1 MTAYFASFAP
11 FAPLRE
17 IFFAQSVMP
26 IISWSLIAPEV
37 IVCITAVL
45 VMLVDAFARPTQ
57 RWITGG
63 ISLAGLI
70 VAAVATVWLWA
81 NGTASSD
88 AFNGMIVLDELRLG
102 FTLIFVLVA
111 GLTLLISTVWVH
123 GEQLPAGEFHSLLL
137 FATVGMMF
145 MASGN
150 DLVIIFLGLEIL
162 SIATYVMAGFRRT
175 DVRSNESSLKYFI
188 LGSFSSAFLL
198 YGIALVYG
206 ATSIAEPGPG
216 GSLSRIV
223 AGTTNIA
230 EIASRLG
237 QAQYPALLYAGAAM
251 MLVGFGFKI
260 ATAPFHIW
268 TPDVY
273 EGAPTPVTAFMA
285 AGPKAAGFAS
295 FIRVFVFG
303 LPFVVSASNAGNGNL
318 HQAWVATLVVMAIL
332 TMTLGN
338 VVAIVQNNVK
348 RMLAYS
354 SIAHA
359 GYALVGFVAA
369 GAASDLAQRNAAI
382 TAVVFYLLSYA
393 VMNIGAFAVVQ
404 LIARSGDRRTAFE
417 DYRGIGF
424 ESPVL
429 AFSLSLFMLSL
440 LGMPL
445 TAGFMGKIM
454 VFGAA
459 IDQKYYGLVIV
470 GVLNSAVSAYYYL
483 RLIVVMFF
491 GERTMAWSAPRIPAS
506 VALALVITV
515 LGVLY
520 LGIFPGRVINALQT
534 KIDSQLFT
542 KQLIHRLRR

>member
-1 MTAYFASFAP
+1 M
-11 FAPLRE
+11 
-17 IFFAQSVMP
+17 MP
-26 IISWSLIAPEV
+26 IINWSLIAPEV
-37 IVCITAVL
+37 IVCAAAVI
-45 VMLVDAFARPTQ
+45 VMLVDAFARPAQ

-70 VAAVATVWLWA
+70 VAAITSVWLWA
-81 NGTASSD
+81 NGTPSAD

-102 FTLIFVLVA
+102 FTLIFLLVSA
-111 GLTLLISTVWVH
+111 LTLLLSTVWAEN
-123 GEQLPAGEFHSLLL
+123 EQLPAGEFHSLLL
-137 FATVGMMF
+137 FATAGMML

-162 SIATYVMAGFRRT
+162 SIATYVLAGFRRT
-175 DVRSNESSLKYFI
+175 DIRSNESSLKYFI

-206 ATSIAEPGPG
+206 ATSLADPGAG
-216 GSLSRIV
+216 GRIV

-230 EIASRLG
+230 EIASRINE
-237 QAQYPALLYAGAAM
+237 AQYPALLYAGAAM
-251 MLVGFGFKI
+251 MLVGLGFKI

-285 AGPKAAGFAS
+285 AGPKAAGFAA
-295 FIRVFVFG
+295 FMRVFIFG
-303 LPFVVSASNAGNGNL
+303 LPFVVSASSTTAGSL
-318 HQAWVATLVVMAIL
+318 HQTWVTTLEVMAIF

-348 RMLAYS
+348 RLLAYS

-369 GAASDLAQRNAAI
+369 GAATDLVQRHNAI
-382 TAVVFYLLSYA
+382 TSVMFYLLTYA

-404 LIARSGDRRTAFE
+404 LIARNGDRRTSVE
-417 DYRGIGF
+417 DYSGIGF

-445 TAGFMGKIM
+445 TAGFIGKVM

-459 IDQKYYGLVIV
+459 IDQGYYVLVVI
-470 GVLNSAVSAYYYL
+470 GVLNTAVSAYYYL
-483 RLIVVMFF
+483 RLIIVMFF
-491 GERTMAWSAPRIPAS
+491 GERTTAWQAPRIPVS
-506 VALALVITV
+506 VAVTLALTV

-520 LGIFPGRVINALQT
+520 LGVFPGRVINAFQT
-534 KIDSQLFT
+534 KIESQLFT
-542 KQLIHRLRR
+542 QTQTQK

>member
-1 MTAYFASFAP
+1 
-11 FAPLRE
+11 
-17 IFFAQSVMP
+17 
-26 IISWSLIAPEV
+26 
-37 IVCITAVL
+37 
-45 VMLVDAFARPTQ
+45 
-57 RWITGG
+57 
-63 ISLAGLI
+63 
-70 VAAVATVWLWA
+70 
-81 NGTASSD
+81 
-88 AFNGMIVLDELRLG
+88 
-102 FTLIFVLVA
+102 
-111 GLTLLISTVWVH
+111 
-123 GEQLPAGEFHSLLL
+123 L
-137 FATVGMMF
+137 FATVGMML

-150 DLVIIFLGLEIL
+150 DLVIVFLGLEIL

-206 ATSIAEPGPG
+206 ATSIAERGPN
-216 GSLSRIV
+216 GSFGRLV
-223 AGTTNIA
+223 AAGTTNIG
-230 EIASRLG
+230 ELASRVND
-237 QAQYPALLYAGAAM
+237 AQYPALLFAGVAM

-260 ATAPFHIW
+260 ATAPFHVW

-295 FIRVFVFG
+295 FIRVFIFG
-303 LPFVVSASNAGNGNL
+303 LPLVVSATSVAGANL
-318 HQAWVATLVVMAIL
+318 HRAWLGALIVMAIL

-359 GYALVGFVAA
+359 GYALVGCIAA
-369 GAASDLAQRNAAI
+369 GAATDLSQRNTAI
-382 TAVVFYLLSYA
+382 TSVMFYLLTYA

-404 LIARSGDRRTAFE
+404 LIARSGDRRTSIE
-417 DYRGIGF
+417 DYSGIGF

-429 AFSLSLFMLSL
+429 AFALSLFMLSL

-454 VFGAA
+454 VFGSA
-459 IDQKYYGLVIV
+459 IDQGYYGLVV
-470 GVLNSAVSAYYYL
+470 LGVLNTAVSAYYYL
-483 RLIVVMFF
+483 RLIIVMFF
-491 GERTMAWSAPRIPAS
+491 GDRTTAWQAPRIPVSVA
-506 VALALVITV
+506 VALALTI

-520 LGIFPGRVINALQT
+520 LGIFPGRVINGLQT
-534 KIDSQLFT
+534 KIDTQWFSKKLSSSKT
-542 KQLIHRLRR
+542 E

>member
-1 MTAYFASFAP
+1 
-11 FAPLRE
+11 
-17 IFFAQSVMP
+17 
-26 IISWSLIAPEV
+26 
-37 IVCITAVL
+37 
-45 VMLVDAFARPTQ
+45 
-57 RWITGG
+57 
-63 ISLAGLI
+63 
-70 VAAVATVWLWA
+70 
-81 NGTASSD
+81 
-88 AFNGMIVLDELRLG
+88 MIVLDELRLG
-102 FTLIFVLVA
+102 FTLIFLLVS
-111 GLTLLISTVWVH
+111 GLTLLIATVWVDH
-123 GEQLPAGEFHSLLL
+123 EHLPAGEFHSLLL
-137 FATVGMMF
+137 FATVGMML

-162 SIATYVMAGFRRT
+162 SIATYVMAGFRRS

-230 EIASRLG
+230 EIATRVG
-237 QAQYPALLYAGAAM
+237 QAQYPALLFAGAAM

-303 LPFVVSASNAGNGNL
+303 LPFVVSASNATTGNL
-318 HQAWVATLVVMAIL
+318 HHLWVNVLVVMAIL

-359 GYALVGFVAA
+359 GYALVGFIAA
-369 GAASDLAQRNAAI
+369 GSTTDLTQRNNAI
-382 TAVVFYLLSYA
+382 SAVVFYLLTYA

-404 LIARSGDRRTAFE
+404 VIARSGDRRTAIE

-459 IDQKYYGLVIV
+459 IDQKYYALVVI
-470 GVLNSAVSAYYYL
+470 GVLNTAVSAYYYL
-483 RLIVVMFF
+483 RLIIVMFF
-491 GERTMAWSAPRIPAS
+491 GERTMAWSAPRVPRS
-506 VALALVITV
+506 VAVALVITV

-534 KIDSQLFT
+534 RIESQLFT
-542 KQLIHRLRR
+542 QQR